1 MTPAE
6 DPSPQA
12 PPHTAWR
19 IPDPVSVCEVRVA
32 DDTEIA
38 VRQHGKADAP
48 LRLILCHGNGL
59 AIDLYYPFWSLLV
72 DEFELIVFDLRNHGW
87 NRPGQRQHH
96 NIPTLIRDHDLVLD
110 AIVRRYGEKPSVGV
124 FHSLSTVVALLSE
137 TQRYSGLVLFEPPL
151 CKPSASEAEFD
162 NACERAAAMIRRRRE
177 RYSTEEEF
185 ADMLAYLPGFLHV
198 LPGVRQLM
206 ARTTLRRTGGDMPY
220 ELRCPREFEAQIT
233 EYLRSFAPM
242 LDLEELSSPTKVIGA
257 DPTLPFTYLPSFDL
271 SQVTAVD
278 YDFVVDG
285 THLLQLEKPME
296 CVTML
301 RDFLH
306 QIGLLQIA
314 QPATDADPESGADP

>member
-1 MTPAE
+1 MKPATH
-6 DPSPQA
+6 PSPQV
-12 PPHTAWR
+12 PPRTAWR
-19 IPDPVSVCEVRVA
+19 IPDPISVHAVRVA

-38 VRQHGKADAP
+38 VRQHGNADAP
-48 LRLILCHGNGL
+48 LRLILSHGNGL
-59 AIDLYYPFWSLLV
+59 AIDLYYPFWSLLA

-87 NRPGQRQHH
+87 NRPGPRQHH

-110 AIVRRYGEKPSVGV
+110 ATIRRYGAKPSVGV
-124 FHSLSTVVALLSE
+124 FHSLSTVIALLSE

-162 NACERAAAMIRRRRE
+162 AACDRAAAMIRRRRE
-177 RYSTEEEF
+177 RYSTREEF
-185 ADMLAYLPGFLHV
+185 AEMLAYLPGFRHV

-206 ARTTLRRTGGDMPY
+206 ARTTLRHTGGDMPY

-233 EYLRSFAPM
+233 GYLRSFAPL
-242 LDLEELSSPTKVIGA
+242 LDLEGLSSPTKVIGA

-271 SQVTAVD
+271 SRVKAVD

-301 RDFLH
+301 RDFLD
-306 QIGLLQIA
+306 QTGLLQIGQSA
-314 QPATDADPESGADP
+314 LDADAGSGEGP